1 MKKGKSL
8 KAIALGVMFLSFTG
22 LSLATIY
29 KREVSVSGETEAE
42 ETQGRIRLQKVILK
56 TYPFSDPDPV
66 ARPGPLYPY
75 FRFHGYS
82 LRGEVRTWK
91 MVLMENPYL
100 EVMVAPEIGGK
111 VWGARE
117 KATGFDFIYWNP
129 VVKFREIALRGP
141 WTSGGI
147 EFNFGLLG
155 HAASTATPV
164 DFLLEE
170 NKDGSVSCVV
180 SASDWPS
187 RTRWFVRIRLPRD
200 QAIIETEGFWFN
212 PTPFHHPLYHWMTAA
227 APVGRD
233 LHFYHPGQ
241 YFIGHDGVA
250 GSWPISPEGRDLSY
264 YRNNNFGGSK
274 SYHLLGEYGEFF
286 AGLWEEKALG
296 YGHFAFYPDKPGMK
310 LWLWSQARDGEIWR
324 DLLTDFPA
332 PQYIE
337 MQTGFLYNQ
346 TAAAS
351 SYTPFKHAFFS
362 PYHVHHW
369 KEYWFPIKGLKRL
382 VAASPS
388 GALNVEI
395 RNGGMEGEAKTI
407 SGSEN
412 LTWPPLKA
420 KIRKSEVE
428 KELAGVRDQASERK
442 ERGIGE
448 NIPVKNKKIFLE
460 FCPVITG
467 EKELK
472 IKVNGQ
478 IIHQEKMRLQPLV
491 LWQKEFEVPQTQN
504 LAVIIGEGEIEWR
517 SDDESRPKLNRP
529 VRSPEDF
536 NWFSAEGRFL
546 MGEEL
551 ARQRRFNEAF
561 QAYQDCLE
569 KEPGHIRALTRLA
582 ELELRADRLKEALE
596 LARKVLMIDAY
607 DPAANFVYGIIN
619 RRLGN
624 LADALDGL
632 SWASRSLDF
641 RSGAFTEMA
650 EIFFQKG
657 DFWRAREFLRR
668 ALKAEPENMSAR
680 ELEIIILRKEGKKE
694 EARAKIKEALEIEP
708 LNHLARFEAYLLE
721 PEQRKKEY
729 FLQFITSELPHETFL
744 ELALRY
750 ERLGL
755 YQEAITLL
763 ELGPEHPLIDLTL
776 AYLLREI
783 DKTRS
788 RQFLTQALTGDEKGE
803 MRNQGG
809 KRTFQASQ
817 NSFPVFLPEPGFNSR
832 SEIFTENSSSAS
844 IVPEVAQNQPVL
856 SFSRSRA
863 SFVPV
868 FPYRQEMIAMLNWA
882 RKEQPHWKLNYW
894 LALILWNLGR
904 HEEARE
910 LFLACADE
918 PDSGAFYLTR
928 AHFLISQGREEEA
941 SADIKR
947 ARELEPQDWRAAH
960 MLINYYERK
969 GEDKLALDL
978 AREIYP
984 LYPEN
989 SALILDLARN
999 LLRNG
1004 QLQEMLNFLKKII
1017 ILPYEGAWEG
1027 HDLYRQANLLMAA
1040 QAMARAKWSE
1050 ARRFLHQ
1057 ARQWPENLG
1066 SGRPYQP
1073 DERIELYLEGLI
1085 YEAQKRRQ
1093 QALSCWQK
1101 IIAGWQDELRQPSL
1115 VNLISALAWKKLGNL
1130 EKANSLRELWVN
1142 RWPQRE
1148 PLRWAAAILVEDYD
1162 GAQRIVQN
1170 WLEKNKKKSL
1180 WNLAEADHSWPLLV
1194 EIFKLIK
1201 EYK

>member
-1 MKKGKSL
+1 MKKGKCL
-8 KAIALGVMFLSFTG
+8 KAFALGVMLLFFSDLSFAA
-22 LSLATIY
+22 SY
-29 KREVSVSGETEAE
+29 KKEVLPEDKTEAGET
-42 ETQGRIRLQKVILK
+42 QSRIRLEKVILK

-82 LRGEVRTWK
+82 LKGEARTWR

-100 EVMVAPEIGGK
+100 EIMVAPEIGGK

-117 KATGFDFIYWNP
+117 KTTGFDFIYWNP

-155 HAASTATPV
+155 HAATTATPV

-170 NKDGSVSCVV
+170 NEDGSVSCVV

-200 QAIIETEGFWFN
+200 QAVIETEGFWFN

-227 APVGRD
+227 APVGHD

-241 YFIGHDGVA
+241 YFIGHDGVP
-250 GSWPISPEGRDLSY
+250 GSWPVSPEGRDLSY

-310 LWLWSQARDGEIWR
+310 LWLWSQARDGAIWR

-337 MQTGFLYNQ
+337 MQTGLLYNQ

-351 SYTPFKHAFFS
+351 SSTPFKHAFFS
-362 PYHVHHW
+362 PYHVFHW
-369 KEYWFPIKGLKRL
+369 KEYWFPIKGLKKV

-395 RNGGMEGEAKTI
+395 SNEGRETGAKTA
-407 SGSEN
+407 SCPENQTSPFAKVKSRDSE
-412 LTWPPLKA
+412 A
-420 KIRKSEVE
+420 E
-428 KELAGVRDQASERK
+428 KEPLGMRNHVSEQQ
-442 ERGIGE
+442 GSGTPE
-448 NIPVKNKKIFLE
+448 NNNPARNKKIFLE
-460 FCPVITG
+460 FSPVITG

-472 IKVNGQ
+472 IKINDQ
-478 IIHQEKMRLQPLV
+478 IIYQEKMRLRPLV
-491 LWQKEFEVPQTQN
+491 LWQKEFEVPQTEN
-504 LAVIIGEGEIEWR
+504 LAVIIGAGEIEWR
-517 SDDESRPKLNRP
+517 SDEASRSILHRP

-536 NWFSAEGRFL
+536 DWSSAEGRFL

-551 ARQRRFNEAF
+551 ARQRRFSEAF
-561 QAYQDCLE
+561 LAYQDCLK
-569 KEPGHIRALTRLA
+569 KEPSHVRALTRLA
-582 ELELRADRLKEALE
+582 ELELRANRLKEALE
-596 LARKVLMIDAY
+596 LARRVLMIDAY
-607 DPAANFVYGIIN
+607 DPEANFIYGVIN

-650 EIFFQKG
+650 EIYFLKG
-657 DFWRAREFLRR
+657 DFWRAKEFLRR
-668 ALKAEPENMSAR
+668 ALKAEPENMASR

-721 PEQRKKEY
+721 PEEKKKEH

-755 YQEAITLL
+755 LREAITLL

-783 DKTRS
+783 DGTRS
-788 RQFLTQALTGDEKGE
+788 RYFLTRALTGDEKRE
-803 MRNQGG
+803 LRNQD
-809 KRTFQASQ
+809 RTRSYQARIDSL
-817 NSFPVFLPEPGFNSR
+817 PVFSPEATLKSQAEIQPENLPSTFILNESGQNPA
-832 SEIFTENSSSAS
+832 IFSSSH
-844 IVPEVAQNQPVL
+844 
-856 SFSRSRA
+856 A

-868 FPYRQEMIAMLNWA
+868 FPFRQEMIASLNWA
-882 RKEQPHWKLNYW
+882 RNEQPHWKLNYW
-894 LALILWNLGR
+894 LALVFWNLGR
-904 HEEARE
+904 NQEAQE
-910 LFLACADE
+910 LFLACGNE
-918 PDSGAFYLTR
+918 PDSEAFYLTR
-928 AHFLISQGREEEA
+928 AHFLMSQGKEEEA
-941 SADIKR
+941 SADLKR
-947 ARELEPQDWRAAH
+947 ARELKPQDWRAVH
-960 MLINYYERK
+960 LLINYFERK
-969 GEDKLALDL
+969 GEDKLALEL

-1004 QLQEMLNFLKKII
+1004 RLQEMLSFFTKIV

-1050 ARRFLHQ
+1050 AHRFLRQ
-1057 ARQWPENLG
+1057 ARSWPENLG

-1085 YEAQKRRQ
+1085 YEKQKRRQ

-1101 IIAGWQDELRQPSL
+1101 IVAGWQDELSQPSL

-1130 EKANSLRELWVN
+1130 DKASSLREQWVN
-1142 RWPQRE
+1142 RWPQWE
-1148 PLRWAAAILVEDYD
+1148 PLRWAGAIFAEDYD
-1162 GAQRIVQN
+1162 EAQRVVQN
-1170 WLEKNKKKSL
+1170 WLEKYKKKSL
-1180 WNLAEADHSWPLLV
+1180 WNLAEADHHWPLFV

-1201 EYK
+1201 ECK